1 MNQVPLTSD
10 LEAVLKRYLQI
21 QQEEARLQEEKK
33 QLQET
38 LAGHLEQHQT
48 GLWVPEVNGQKLKV
62 RCTTSVSVDYD
73 EVLLQQRLGER
84 YAAICAPDP
93 RKIKRHLGELDDVLK
108 PVLGLIGSPQA
119 DKVRM
124 AIEAGVARREEF
136 TGAFEKTTRRIVSVA
151 KVRQDD
157 TSLEEAVV

>member
-1 MNQVPLTSD
+1 MNQVPLTPD
-10 LEAVLKRYLQI
+10 IEAALKRYLQI

-38 LAGHLEQHQT
+38 LARHLEQNQA
-48 GLWVPEVNGQKLKV
+48 GLWVPEVNGQKVKV
-62 RCTTSVSVDYD
+62 RCTTSVSVAYD
-73 EVLLQQRLGER
+73 EVLLQDRLGER

-124 AIEAGVARREEF
+124 AIEVGVARKEEF
-136 TGAFEKTTRRIVSVA
+136 TGAFEKTTRRIVSVSKA
-151 KVRQDD
+151 RADDVRAEVQED
-157 TSLEEAVV
+157 